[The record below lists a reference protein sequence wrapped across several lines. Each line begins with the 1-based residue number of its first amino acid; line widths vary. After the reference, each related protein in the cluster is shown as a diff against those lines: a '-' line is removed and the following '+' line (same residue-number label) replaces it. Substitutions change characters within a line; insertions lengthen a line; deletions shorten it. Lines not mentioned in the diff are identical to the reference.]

1 MHPFGRR
8 RPFVAGAAVLSVV
21 LVTGASILLAAAYG
35 FDVQALAHPGSIVD
49 KGEDVARLLRWGAL
63 VDMASYL
70 PMAVVMVYF
79 HHRLRARNPEL
90 VSLLTAG
97 GLAYVLIGSISG
109 ALLGAAGPPL
119 IAGYASASAAGQ
131 EATRVALEALG
142 NASLV
147 GLWGTL
153 ELICIGFWFL
163 GNRLAAAKRV
173 AQIRGVVDRRGRG
186 HAGHERPDRPHRSNA
201 GGGQRTDRPR
211 DRCPPRVVLRVDL
224 LAGRPPMAQCL
235 TRHGPIGTRCYA

>member
-97 GLAYVLIGSISG
+97 GLAYVLIGSVSG

-153 ELICIGFWFL
+153 ELICIGFWLL
-163 GNRLAAAKRV
+163 GIGWLLRSEWRRFAGLSIV
-173 AQIRGVVDRRGRG
+173 VGVGMLVTSVRTGLTGRTLV
-186 HAGHERPDRPHRSNA
+186 EVN
-201 GGGQRTDRPR
+201 
-211 DRCPPRVVLRVDL
+211 
-224 LAGRPPMAQCL
+224 
-235 TRHGPIGTRCYA
+235 GPIDLVIAAPLGLFFVWIFWLAVRLWRSA